1 MSRGGDLR
9 DAVAMLKDL
18 TAIAN
23 VAGGEGGADDPLLEV
38 IRRWDDAAGK

>member
-18 TAIAN
+18 TTIAN
-23 VAGGEGGADDPLLEV
+23 AAGGESGPDDPLLEI
-38 IRRWDDAAGK
+38 IRRWDDAAGE